1 MKKNQFYCLM
11 GVLIFMGMLISARV
25 KAQSSM
31 SKVPPDLQRA
41 QKQLWKDEQ
50 QLNQARYQFALL
62 RMKYF
67 KINLD
72 QKLQRE
78 KREGDPKKEKSLQ
91 EKLSLLPN
99 VKTLV
104 DQLYHMSQT
113 VLSYQEAGRYDLADH
128 LSQKIN
134 KKSQDL
140 HRYLM
145 IIRGR

>member
-78 KREGDPKKEKSLQ
+78 KREGDPKNFLLNLLNLDFRFLIIPRDR
-91 EKLSLLPN
+91 LSLPLN
-99 VKTLV
+99 C
-104 DQLYHMSQT
+104 HC
-113 VLSYQEAGRYDLADH
+113 
-128 LSQKIN
+128 QK
-134 KKSQDL
+134 
-140 HRYLM
+140 Y
-145 IIRGR
+145 